1 MHPSQNIF
9 KELMFMVK
17 SEEAGILFPLKVSLE
32 FLFQIS
38 LLETAQSTH
47 FTDTTIQKSPCP

>member
-1 MHPSQNIF
+1 
-9 KELMFMVK
+9 MVK

-47 FTDTTIQKSPCP
+47 FTDTTIQKSLCP

>member
-1 MHPSQNIF
+1 MHPRQNIF
-9 KELMFMVK
+9 KELMFLVK
-17 SEEAGILFPLKVSLE
+17 SVEALLGILFPLKVSLE

-47 FTDTTIQKSPCP
+47 FTDTTI